1 MKYNN
6 SSLVVIDYMGWLQS
20 DQGLSEAE
28 WRVLKKGYVDL
39 ALYVSSAN
47 VAVVS
52 PAQFNQESVN
62 WLLKSGADGSDLR
75 TSGSGTSEI
84 IRASDMIMGLWAST
98 TDLEN
103 NQMKIISVPSRKA
116 PPFENIDLR
125 IDLGTC
131 TFTEGAQ
138 E

>member
-1 MKYNN
+1 
-6 SSLVVIDYMGWLQS
+6 MGWLQS

-52 PAQFNQESVN
+52 PAQFNQETVN

-75 TSGSGTSEI
+75 TSGSGT
-84 IRASDMIMGLWAST
+84 
-98 TDLEN
+98 
-103 NQMKIISVPSRKA
+103 
-116 PPFENIDLR
+116 
-125 IDLGTC
+125 
-131 TFTEGAQ
+131 
-138 E
+138 